1 MFEEKISQEFGL
13 KDIDETRNYFLEL
26 MIKKHEKV

>member
-13 KDIDETRNYFLEL
+13 KDIDEKRNYFPEL